1 MSERDRLLHSSGR
14 EVFLTWLR
22 ELADGQEQLWTE
34 DGTAAEETEI
44 STADRPGD
52 SEGGSLGVN
61 LFIEALLVFID
72 QARTT
77 VYITSIIVLINGFL
91 FASN

>member
-34 DGTAAEETEI
+34 DGTAAEE
-44 STADRPGD
+44 ADRPGD
-52 SEGGSLGVN
+52 SERGSLGVN

-72 QARTT
+72 QARC
-77 VYITSIIVLINGFL
+77 VTSKIV
-91 FASN
+91 